1 MPPKGQN
8 RAALLSGTLD
18 LLILR
23 TLHFGPLHGH
33 GIGKAIRQTSDD
45 LLLVEHGSLYPALYR
60 LESKGSISSRWEQAD
75 SGRPMKFYRLTRSG
89 KKQLERE
96 EAKWERFQYA
106 MNLVLTREV
115 E

>member
-1 MPPKGQN
+1 
-8 RAALLSGTLD
+8 
-18 LLILR
+18 
-23 TLHFGPLHGH
+23 
-33 GIGKAIRQTSDD
+33 
-45 LLLVEHGSLYPALYR
+45 
-60 LESKGSISSRWEQAD
+60 
-75 SGRPMKFYRLTRSG
+75 MKFYRLTRSG